1 MKLRTN
7 LLFTSLLAAA
17 PLVAGA
23 SVYRARQARIGEEDR
38 LEAIVLARLED
49 GDLEL
54 LETDPKNFPMSRFDF
69 GPGRKQRMQPRG
81 GRGGPSGPSGPSG
94 PGGPGGRDQRRPGGG
109 PGAGRGPGGR
119 AEMPRDLSMVPRY
132 EILAYDAVFDSEIHG
147 IPPLPREL
155 EVALETGE
163 RRASQEIERDGSYL
177 FQVAFRTEW
186 SDSPAAV
193 VLITRHSPMRMPR
206 ARDFLASG
214 LLAGGLVLVVSL
226 LAAGPLVARIRRLTL
241 ALEPDDSVDPVAPID
256 GEFLKGR
263 DEIAELA
270 RSLDRSRACLRG
282 ALEDVASREQG
293 LRQFVE
299 NTTHDVAIPLTVLQ
313 GHLASLAD
321 NADNPAALS
330 GAMEEAHYVAAILRN
345 LSTVA
350 RLEAGEQALERGDV
364 DLGAVVERS
373 VARHLAIARQLNVSL
388 ESSVPAETLT
398 VVGNVTLLEE
408 AVSNLVHNALRYNHA
423 GGHVAVVLGTSEA
436 AREGDYWLRVVDDG
450 PGIAPND
457 LAQLTARAG
466 RSDSARER
474 HPDGRGLGLH
484 IVLDVAARHDLEVSF
499 DKGPEGGL
507 EVTLRPKA

>member
-1 MKLRTN
+1 
-7 LLFTSLLAAA
+7 
-17 PLVAGA
+17 
-23 SVYRARQARIGEEDR
+23 
-38 LEAIVLARLED
+38 
-49 GDLEL
+49 
-54 LETDPKNFPMSRFDF
+54 
-69 GPGRKQRMQPRG
+69 
-81 GRGGPSGPSGPSG
+81 
-94 PGGPGGRDQRRPGGG
+94 
-109 PGAGRGPGGR
+109 
-119 AEMPRDLSMVPRY
+119 
-132 EILAYDAVFDSEIHG
+132 
-147 IPPLPREL
+147 
-155 EVALETGE
+155 
-163 RRASQEIERDGSYL
+163 
-177 FQVAFRTEW
+177 
-186 SDSPAAV
+186 
-193 VLITRHSPMRMPR
+193 
-206 ARDFLASG
+206 
-214 LLAGGLVLVVSL
+214 
-226 LAAGPLVARIRRLTL
+226 
-241 ALEPDDSVDPVAPID
+241 
-256 GEFLKGR
+256 
-263 DEIAELA
+263 
-270 RSLDRSRACLRG
+270 
-282 ALEDVASREQG
+282 
-293 LRQFVE
+293 
-299 NTTHDVAIPLTVLQ
+299 
-313 GHLASLAD
+313 